1 MAKCRT
7 VGLLRH
13 ATVSEIARRVH
24 RHIMQ
29 ADRLEVLLFVREG
42 QACVAQSEARELVG
56 RLYEEHPDWIVSMYG
71 KATTVRDILDDL
83 YDWVGR

>member
-1 MAKCRT
+1 
-7 VGLLRH
+7 
-13 ATVSEIARRVH
+13 
-24 RHIMQ
+24 MQ